1 MGIIFPMINTAEDAA
16 KAVSACRYPPHGE
29 RSLGPIGAIGIVVP
43 GLPTVVFWILAA
55 WLWTRSAPH
64 RLERL
69 LGHPRFGATIGN
81 FLHHGVLAR
90 RDKRA
95 ALIGITLGYAV
106 FLLAVQPSL
115 AGALGMAALLA
126 AVALWLLR
134 RPEHSPLLPRP

>member
-1 MGIIFPMINTAEDAA
+1 MDEHRTEPRCNGP
-16 KAVSACRYPPHGE
+16 
-29 RSLGPIGAIGIVVP
+29 RSWRSRALEGAGWFFFALGAIGIVVP